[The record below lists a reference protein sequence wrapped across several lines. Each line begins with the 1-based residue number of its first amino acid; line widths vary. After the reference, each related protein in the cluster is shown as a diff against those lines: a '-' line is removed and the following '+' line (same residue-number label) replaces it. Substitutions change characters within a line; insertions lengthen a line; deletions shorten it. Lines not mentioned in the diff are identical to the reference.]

1 MRGWSFRFTQAHHG
15 AMPVGE
21 FEVPPLVSELLRQG
35 RWPGSQN
42 YAGRPSVAG
51 NPVEAIM
58 PGESDIWLSAPPFHT
73 VDRDNLEWFEQF
85 REPGQIDFAKAVI
98 IGDFGPGS
106 DAPIVLDFSNEPAQV
121 KALQI
126 TAYPNP
132 RAGRAPW
139 PEGANFCLEGHWV
152 TLASSLEEFVETLNL

>member
-1 MRGWSFRFTQAHHG
+1 
-15 AMPVGE
+15 MPVGE

-35 RWPGSQN
+35 RWPISRN
-42 YAGRPSVAG
+42 YAGRPAVAR
-51 NPVEAIM
+51 NPFEAIM
-58 PGESDIWLSAPPFHT
+58 PGETEIWLSTPPFHT
-73 VDRDNLEWFEQF
+73 VDSDNLEWFEQF

-106 DAPIVLDFSNEPAQV
+106 DAPIVIDFSSEPAQI

-132 RAGRAPW
+132 LAGRAPW
-139 PEGANFCLEGHWV
+139 PKGANFCLEGHWV
-152 TLASSLEEFVETLNL
+152 TLASSFEEFVETLNL

>member
-1 MRGWSFRFTQAHHG
+1 MS
-15 AMPVGE
+15 GE
-21 FEVPPLVSELLRQG
+21 DE
-35 RWPGSQN
+35 
-42 YAGRPSVAG
+42 
-51 NPVEAIM
+51 
-58 PGESDIWLSAPPFHT
+58 IWLFGPFYT
-73 VDRDNLEWFEQF
+73 VDHNLEWFEQF

-106 DAPIVLDFSNEPAQV
+106 DAPIVLDFSDEPAPV

-139 PEGANFCLEGHWV
+139 RERANFRLEGHWV
-152 TLASSLEEFVETLNL
+152 TLASSIEEFVDALGL